1 MTEAW
6 LQAGLI
12 EMDEDEEVGD
22 TGAVNRFC
30 AEFRINYCKPK

>member
-22 TGAVNRFC
+22 TGAVNRD
-30 AEFRINYCKPK
+30 NQ